1 MILFKLSL
9 SLIYFRTNEEDALID
24 EDEKT
29 NSAIDNHKETTPEDN
44 LGQESTSNSTNTTP
58 EAVTALS
65 KQTEDLPSTNPSQ
78 NNDSYQKA
86 PISSIPTTT
95 AYLEPFRN
103 SALQSNQGNQS
114 KSNPAQGLI
123 NFSEFE
129 NESDPFEKAEL
140 QTLNDMQELAS
151 VFPQSNSNY
160 TNAPA
165 DATSISTTN
174 SSVEHQPY
182 SQSKSSMM
190 VSSAGN
196 NLQATNQATLNAFQY
211 AQYSQQLPRLSQAN
225 HVGQFNPY
233 IQTSQGNSI
242 SHPNSVGSFYSP
254 GKSLIK

>member
-1 MILFKLSL
+1 MTIFVKFIF
-9 SLIYFRTNEEDALID
+9 LIYFRANDEDALVD
-24 EDEKT
+24 EHETT
-29 NSAIDNHKETTPEDN
+29 NSSIDKHKETTPEDN
-44 LGQESTSNSTNTTP
+44 LGQESTSNSINTTP
-58 EAVTALS
+58 EAVSALS

-151 VFPQSNSNY
+151 VFPQSNSTY
-160 TNAPA
+160 TNSPA
-165 DATSISTTN
+165 DATSTSITN

-190 VSSAGN
+190 ISTAGSN
-196 NLQATNQATLNAFQY
+196 VQATNQSTLNAFQY

-254 GKSLIK
+254 GTNLIK